1 MRIQLPTSLRGHT
14 LITWICCAYLFFSH
28 VPRTTAVANILLGL
42 MLVSGVALLVRRELS
57 LNLKST
63 LVRAFLAFV
72 AVVSLSTAFSPYWQ
86 ESLTPLRRDV
96 LPMVLLF
103 VLLTGQQIVQQRKQQ
118 YQVALLAGW
127 SIITA
132 FVCRTF
138 LAMADWVGQGIQ
150 NDVYSINRA
159 AARFFDFFAIDAT
172 LLMPVV
178 VAALLYLTMSRG
190 LRALLL
196 LSIAMAWLLI
206 IVSGVRAAVV
216 ALGLVTALQLLPWL
230 WRHKTWALVGAAAI
244 VMGLVVSSPE
254 RLSKISDRYATI
266 VSADT
271 YVGKEAGYS
280 SFYERLSIWNGTLQM
295 VAERPLLGYGLGWQ
309 KIYDVTYQQ
318 GYAERWAASDQ
329 LIERAAANYFKPLKK
344 GEANPHNL
352 WVQILFETGIAGLL
366 SYSLMLLILTW
377 HAICFMR
384 RETTAPAERW
394 FAAGALA
401 YMLSYM
407 LVNLMN
413 GLWLTAGA
421 TLMWLI
427 VAELMTQ
434 HATRFNERTSSHA

>member
-1 MRIQLPTSLRGHT
+1 M
-14 LITWICCAYLFFSH
+14 LI
-28 VPRTTAVANILLGL
+28 
-42 MLVSGVALLVRRELS
+42 SGVMLLVRRELS
-57 LNLKST
+57 INFKST
-63 LVRAFLAFV
+63 LVCAFVAFV
-72 AVVSLSTAFSPYWQ
+72 AVILFSAALSPYWQ
-86 ESLTPLRRDV
+86 ESLTPLRRDL

-103 VLLTGQQIVQQRKQQ
+103 VLLTGQKTVRQREQQHR
-118 YQVALLAGW
+118 VALLTGW
-127 SIITA
+127 SIIDA

-178 VAALLYLTMSRG
+178 VAAILYLTMPRS
-190 LRALLL
+190 LRLLL
-196 LSIAMAWLLI
+196 ISSVAMAWLLI

-230 WRHKTWALVGAAAI
+230 WRHKAWALVGVAAI
-244 VMGLVVSSPE
+244 VMGIVVSSPE
-254 RLSKISDRYATI
+254 RLSRISDRYATI

-309 KIYDVTYQQ
+309 KIYDVAYQQ

-377 HAICFMR
+377 RALSSLRHPAR
-384 RETTAPAERW
+384 VPAERW

-401 YMLSYM
+401 YMLSYL

-413 GLWLTAGA
+413 GLWLMAGA